1 MKRVEGYSDIKLL
14 ECTNPVKNKWRL
26 RFDVVAGEDGACSY
40 MEEELDHK
48 PDSEEIRSIVSQW
61 YNSET
66 DKKILSGLEYEG
78 HTVWLS
84 NENQFNYK
92 AAYDIAVQTSGQ
104 NLPVTFKLGTNE
116 EPYYKTFENLES
128 LQDFYLKAMNH
139 IQESLKEGWEKKD
152 SFNVELY
159 I

>member
-1 MKRVEGYSDIKLL
+1 MLL
-14 ECTNPVKNKWRL
+14 QVKM
-26 RFDVVAGEDGACSY
+26 GACSY
-40 MEEELDHK
+40 IEEELDHK

-104 NLPVTFKLGTNE
+104 NLPVTFKLGTDE
-116 EPYYKTFENLES
+116 DHIIKHLRI
-128 LQDFYLKAMNH
+128 LKVYR
-139 IQESLKEGWEKKD
+139 I
-152 SFNVELY
+152 FT
-159 I
+159 